1 MGLYMLGTKLSAWKK
16 DSTLTAAFQMRK
28 GDSAEAESGF
38 AADRKRMS
46 WENAKA
52 FADYVLQSNEAE
64 QVSQLVVE
72 FSGVDDY
79 EEIDLMDRIS
89 DYFTDKMARR
99 SQRLWFRFR
108 SGWEAFQLMEIWR
121 YLQKHER
128 NIEVE
133 LILNSFQD
141 IKDGIIYLWEKGV
154 AEVFVHME
162 PEEEETEERIFE
174 QQLKELA
181 DYALDNQLFRRCRC
195 NFFEEE
201 IAGCLWK
208 ESENAG
214 GGFESRGMMV
224 DPVGDIYGFIREF
237 GSCFERKE
245 KWLAGDLKAGVDP
258 ERMRPFCAILTSKRN
273 CEEEKLCLARI
284 RANEYYFAQLW
295 ARYRIRRQKRPKL
308 QRMFIPL
315 AEQSFSLRCQ
325 REGEYSKRILSD
337 EMLEKALN
345 YCEKNGVEAV
355 LVHPEDELLKIEKP
369 QLYRIRS
376 VHIVP
381 EIFCK
386 EAAARY
392 ENVISVSGKDI
403 SEAESG
409 TCSEEEFK
417 AEKEEFAALEAL
429 DLLLEKAGR
438 DEMGAFDKV

>member
-28 GDSAEAESGF
+28 GDGAEAKPGF
-38 AADRKRMS
+38 TADRKRMS
-46 WENAKA
+46 WETAKA
-52 FADYVLQSNEAE
+52 FADYVLQSDEAE
-64 QVSQLVVE
+64 QISQLIVE

-79 EEIDLMDRIS
+79 EEVDLMDRIS
-89 DYFTDKMARR
+89 DYFTDKMTQC
-99 SQRLWFRFR
+99 SQSLWFRFR
-108 SGWEAFQLMEIWR
+108 SGWEAFQLMEVWR

-133 LILNSFQD
+133 LILDSFQD
-141 IKDGIIYLWEKGV
+141 IKDGVIYLWEKGV
-154 AEVFVHME
+154 AEVFAHMK

-201 IAGCLWK
+201 MTGCLWK

-214 GGFESRGMMV
+214 GGFESKGMMV
-224 DPVGDIYGFIREF
+224 DPAGDIYGFIREF

-258 ERMRPFCAILTSKRN
+258 ERMRPFCDISISNGK
-273 CEEEKLCLARI
+273 CEEEKLHLARI

-295 ARYRIRRQKRPKL
+295 TRYRIRRQKRPKL

-315 AEQSFSLRCQ
+315 AEQCLSLRCY
-325 REGEYSKRILSD
+325 RNGEYSNRILSD

-355 LVHPEDELLKIEKP
+355 LIHPEDELLKIEKQ
-369 QLYRIRS
+369 QLQRIRS

-381 EIFCK
+381 EIFSQ
-386 EAAARY
+386 EAAVWY

-403 SEAESG
+403 P
-409 TCSEEEFK
+409 
-417 AEKEEFAALEAL
+417 
-429 DLLLEKAGR
+429 
-438 DEMGAFDKV
+438 AFDRVKAMN